1 MPGVTGANIVAA
13 CGGHRGFLASP
24 PSGFCFFNI
33 FSSLWDGSVWAF
45 HLPCLFFFLNWS
57 RADPECCY
65 CLPFFFPPQLP
76 PSRSHVV
83 AQWHIG
89 RKPRVLVGGPDPSHT
104 ERPERA

>member
-45 HLPCLFFFLNWS
+45 HLPCLFFFFKL
-57 RADPECCY
+57 E
-65 CLPFFFPPQLP
+65 
-76 PSRSHVV
+76 
-83 AQWHIG
+83 
-89 RKPRVLVGGPDPSHT
+89 
-104 ERPERA
+104 